1 MKYSIFG
8 FNQEIAVEMTATKK
22 VKGKLVEIKLDVS
35 DLLILQSIADFIN
48 RPKIQKTIINDK
60 IYCWVKHSVI
70 LEDLPILNIKKQ
82 AFADKLDK
90 LVMFGLLEKEVVRAQ
105 IGTMSYFR
113 IGANYENLVYSDSK
127 CSKTH
132 VRTGSQLHLRTCS
145 QLQDKDY
152 STNDNSTN
160 DYEDIEL
167 FGTSTEA
174 PTKTDRVPYK
184 EIVGKY
190 NVKFAGIL
198 PKVTA
203 ITDKRK
209 KAMNTCV
216 KQFGIESI
224 DEVFDNVLSSNF
236 LTGNNDRGW
245 KCDFDFIFTA
255 SKYVRILEGNYR
267 NTNGNTNG
275 GAQSE
280 GSAKYRKFISWVNEH
295 APRVLKMKAKLDEK
309 GYRSIKNECGFEEM
323 KRKLI
328 EMNNY
333 ENLLTEYADPVM
345 TCINWR

>member
-1 MKYSIFG
+1 MARDTFIFYRDWLNALNEMPDNVQLEVYKSIAKYALDGNLS
-8 FNQEIAVEMTATKK
+8 ELSPLAKIAFSFVKPQIDRDMEKYNKVVERNRAN
-22 VKGKLVEIKLDVS
+22 GKLGGRKPKQTEETQENPVGYLETEETQTNPKNLD
-35 DLLILQSIADFIN
+35 
-48 RPKIQKTIINDK
+48 
-60 IYCWVKHSVI
+60 
-70 LEDLPILNIKKQ
+70 
-82 AFADKLDK
+82 
-90 LVMFGLLEKEVVRAQ
+90 
-105 IGTMSYFR
+105 
-113 IGANYENLVYSDSK
+113 
-127 CSKTH
+127 
-132 VRTGSQLHLRTCS
+132 
-145 QLQDKDY
+145 
-152 STNDNSTN
+152 NDNEYDNVN
-160 DYEDIEL
+160 DNDNKNENELNKDSL
-167 FGTSTEA
+167 FGTSSEA

-184 EIVGKY
+184 EIVEKY

-216 KQFGIESI
+216 NQFGIESI
-224 DEVFDNVLSSNF
+224 DKVFDNVLSSNF

-280 GSAKYRKFISWVNEH
+280 ESVMYRNFISWVNEN
-295 APRVLKMKAKLDEK
+295 APRVLKMKAKLDEQ
-309 GYRSIKNECGFEEM
+309 GYRSIKKECGYNEM

>member
-1 MKYSIFG
+1 MGNFNNELKEYQNIPRSLIFDKTISDRARFVFCYMAAKPDGWDFYLEPMAKEIGYSTDTLRKYINELVSNGWLTKGIQSRTEKNTFG
-8 FNQEIAVEMTATKK
+8 AVEYTLHAKK
-22 VKGKLVEIKLDVS
+22 RSLQKSDTENFRYGKNNAQNNIDNKRKD
-35 DLLILQSIADFIN
+35 IY
-48 RPKIQKTIINDK
+48 KDK
-60 IYCWVKHSVI
+60 
-70 LEDLPILNIKKQ
+70 
-82 AFADKLDK
+82 
-90 LVMFGLLEKEVVRAQ
+90 R
-105 IGTMSYFR
+105 
-113 IGANYENLVYSDSK
+113 EN
-127 CSKTH
+127 
-132 VRTGSQLHLRTCS
+132 
-145 QLQDKDY
+145 
-152 STNDNSTN
+152 
-160 DYEDIEL
+160 EDIEL
-167 FGTSTEA
+167 FGTSPEV

-184 EIVGKY
+184 EIVEKY

-224 DEVFDNVLSSNF
+224 EKVFDNVLSSNF

-275 GAQSE
+275 GAQSDE
-280 GSAKYRKFISWVNEH
+280 SVMYRNFISWVNEN
-295 APRVLKMKAKLDEK
+295 APRVLKMKAKLDEQ
-309 GYRSIKNECGFEEM
+309 GYRSIKKECGYNEM